1 VPRINV
7 REITIYH
14 NPRCSKSRQTLALLE
29 SRGLSPRIVE
39 YLATP
44 LSTAELTAIIAKLG
58 IRAEQLVRKGEEIYK
73 RTYAGRSMTDA
84 EWVEA
89 MVENPILIERPIV
102 VADSRAVFGRPPE
115 RVLELLGP

>member
-1 VPRINV
+1 V